1 MADPWWLPGCKN
13 NIAKIPG
20 AKMCSDQHCTDAQN
34 QGHMVCYCCDPFQ
47 NGCSG
52 QQAPANCGDAWP
64 TKCCSYTAES
74 PFIVFQPTGNCYC
87 CCGCL
92 AYDTSI
98 AVTQSEARPIQEI
111 RVGDPVYVAMDTDLK
126 IWQQIPI
133 RFSSGTGGDSNSSM
147 IQVRFGD
154 PDLPE
159 SVIATRNQLFL
170 LPGKKLKRASTLVP
184 GQDQLVRPDGSTVP
198 VLDLVSGKFSKG
210 VHMISTSNA
219 TTTDM
224 AGHLIIANGVICGD
238 YSLQLTHL
246 EEAQPSLMAG
256 GTEELPEFGTK
267 EYGLRYKHL
276 FADAFKAHV
285 ATTKLDVAAEH
296 EENGQPG
303 FTPYALVRPLSIPE
317 NATAFLTLEQARD
330 IEANAPRAPI
340 HSGAGKDITAYLF
353 KLFKGFYPTVHFYVD
368 DTTELP
374 NAYSFI
380 NYDIPVVVINGGL
393 IRTNA
398 IQYESLAFVIA
409 HQLGVLFGGSPKGED
424 GFTCK
429 GQADYAALV
438 AIFPYV
444 WFGYYSSPM
453 LQPAINQIR
462 SLFEFIDKKNRDGV
476 PGNECNL
483 ISIDCRL
490 SAMESAVSF
499 MPLPECA
506 GGPPTATLEV
516 TGATAEAT
524 TSGGYA
530 VTISFND
537 KLDVETAQ
545 ELGNYGF
552 NPLAP
557 LTSASVPNTDYK
569 TVIVQAGLKPGTD
582 YVVSVQ
588 DVLSSTGHPLVRGK
602 SSAPFSTPKK
612 PL

>member
-52 QQAPANCGDAWP
+52 QQAPANCGDPWP

-74 PFIVFQPTGNCYC
+74 PFIVFQPSGNCYC

-98 AVTQSEARPIQEI
+98 AVALGETRAIQDI
-111 RVGDPVYVAMDTDLK
+111 RVGDPVYVAMDADLK
-126 IWQQIPI
+126 TWQQIPI

-154 PDLPE
+154 SDSPE
-159 SVIATRNQLFL
+159 SVISTRNQLFL

-184 GQDQLVRPDGSTVP
+184 GQDHLVRPDGSTVP

-246 EEAQPSLMAG
+246 EEAKPSLMAG
-256 GTEELPEFGTK
+256 GKEELPEFGTK

-296 EENGQPG
+296 AESGPEG
-303 FTPYALVRPLSIPE
+303 FTPYALVRSLSIPE

-393 IRTNA
+393 IRTNVV
-398 IQYESLAFVIA
+398 QYESLAFVIA

-453 LQPAINQIR
+453 LRPAIEQTR
-462 SLFEFIDKKNRDGV
+462 ALFEFIDPKNRDGL
-476 PGNECNL
+476 PGNHCNL

-490 SAMESAVSF
+490 AAMESAVSF

-516 TGATAEAT
+516 TGAVAAPTTA
-524 TSGGYA
+524 GGYA
-530 VTISFND
+530 VTISFNE

-557 LTSASVPNTDYK
+557 LTSASVPSTDYT
-569 TVIVQAGLKPGTD
+569 TVVVLADLQPGTE

-588 DVLSSTGHPLVRGK
+588 DVLSSTGHPLVRGR
-602 SSAPFSTPKK
+602 SSASFTTPKK
-612 PL
+612 GS

>member
-52 QQAPANCGDAWP
+52 QQAPANCGDPWP

-74 PFIVFQPTGNCYC
+74 PFIVFQPSGNCYC

-98 AVTQSEARPIQEI
+98 AVALGETRAIQDI
-111 RVGDPVYVAMDTDLK
+111 QVGDPVYVAMDADLK
-126 IWQQIPI
+126 TWQQIPI

-154 PDLPE
+154 PDSPE
-159 SVIATRNQLFL
+159 SVISTRNQLFL

-184 GQDQLVRPDGSTVP
+184 GQDHLVRPDGSTVP

-246 EEAQPSLMAG
+246 EEAKPSLMAG
-256 GTEELPEFGTK
+256 GKEELPEFGTK

-296 EENGQPG
+296 AESGPEG
-303 FTPYALVRPLSIPE
+303 FTPYALVRSLSIPE

-393 IRTNA
+393 IRTNVV
-398 IQYESLAFVIA
+398 QYESLAFVIA

-438 AIFPYV
+438 AIFPMS
-444 WFGYYSSPM
+444 GSAITRRRCCSRPSSRR
-453 LQPAINQIR
+453 ARCSSSSIR
-462 SLFEFIDKKNRDGV
+462 RTA
-476 PGNECNL
+476 
-483 ISIDCRL
+483 R
-490 SAMESAVSF
+490 ARRAT
-499 MPLPECA
+499 
-506 GGPPTATLEV
+506 TAT
-516 TGATAEAT
+516 
-524 TSGGYA
+524 
-530 VTISFND
+530 
-537 KLDVETAQ
+537 
-545 ELGNYGF
+545 
-552 NPLAP
+552 
-557 LTSASVPNTDYK
+557 
-569 TVIVQAGLKPGTD
+569 
-582 YVVSVQ
+582 
-588 DVLSSTGHPLVRGK
+588 
-602 SSAPFSTPKK
+602 
-612 PL
+612 